1 MESGTETKAR
11 VGTTSQIGTIT
22 RYNFLN
28 YFRARRFYVM
38 LAIILL
44 ISLLLTVLV
53 GYYRPIAFL
62 GIPGTPA
69 STAVLGFYGAAW
81 GGSGTLSFA
90 NLVVILSAALFGGDA
105 ISGEFQNRTGYF
117 LVPNPIRRSAI
128 YIGKWLAALAASTII
143 LIIFAGI
150 IMANGLFY
158 FPGNFPWQ
166 FAESLGFAWVYLVA
180 ALSLTFAFSS
190 LFKSSSIS
198 ILMSVILLLFVF
210 GIIDDV
216 SEFVAGVEPWFSI
229 TYGAGVITNI
239 LNNPYP
245 QHVVTESLGAL
256 AGGANRTSA
265 RFQITTFNA
274 TVPEGLEI
282 LVIYFI
288 VMAVLGL
295 WLFERK
301 EFTS

>member
-1 MESGTETKAR
+1 MAAANRAR
-11 VGTTSQIGTIT
+11 VGTLSQTGTIAK
-22 RYNFLN
+22 YNFLN

-53 GYYRPIAFL
+53 AYYRPISFL

-69 STAVLGFYGAAW
+69 SIAVLGFYGAGW
-81 GGSGTLSFA
+81 GGFA
-90 NLVVILSAALFGGDA
+90 TLVVILSAAFFGGDA

-128 YIGKWLAALAASTII
+128 YVGKWIAALAASTII
-143 LIIFAGI
+143 LLVFAAIIL
-150 IMANGLFY
+150 ANGLYY
-158 FPGNFPWQ
+158 FPGSIPWQ
-166 FAESLGFAWVYLVA
+166 FEQSLAFAWVYMVA
-180 ALSLTFAFSS
+180 ALSLTFGFSS

-210 GIIDDV
+210 NVIDTVASAVVGI
-216 SEFVAGVEPWFSI
+216 EPWFSI
-229 TYGAGVITNI
+229 TYGAGIVTNI
-239 LNNPYP
+239 LSPVYP
-245 QHVVTESLGAL
+245 PHMQTMSF
-256 AGGANRTSA
+256 GGGNGTNA
-265 RFQITTFNA
+265 RFSLTTYNA
-274 TVPEGLEI
+274 TVPQGLEI
-282 LVIYFI
+282 LAIYFI
-288 VMAVLGL
+288 VMAILGL